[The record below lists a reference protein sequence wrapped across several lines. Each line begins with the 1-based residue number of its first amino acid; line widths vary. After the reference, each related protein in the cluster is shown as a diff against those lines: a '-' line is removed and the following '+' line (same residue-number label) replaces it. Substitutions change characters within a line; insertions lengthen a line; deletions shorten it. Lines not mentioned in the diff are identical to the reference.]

1 MERFYLLAPALVLL
15 AVFVIGFAAFLIL
28 SASGRLPQLRGVKH
42 NELFGPFLGRFLV
55 WLMTPVERL
64 LVGRVSANAITAL
77 SLLFCALT
85 GIAAATGQLAGAVWM
100 YTVAGILDVLDGRL
114 ARLNSTQ
121 TKQGALFDSVSDR
134 WGELFA
140 LTGYIWFLKD
150 SPWMLAALGT
160 LGASQMVSYTRARAE
175 SLGLDLRGGMM
186 QRAERVVL
194 VAAGTLVAAW
204 YGANPETVGAVVP
217 ILGGVLLVCA
227 VASTGTALNR
237 WFVAYRELAKRGTK
251 PVVIEELPPQPQIA
265 FAVPQ
270 QLRDSAELTPA
281 VPRA

>member
-15 AVFVIGFAAFLIL
+15 AIFVIGFAAFSVL
-28 SASGRLPQLRGVKH
+28 SFTGHRPQPRGVKH
-42 NELFGPFLGRFLV
+42 NQIFGPYLSGFLV
-55 WLMTPVERL
+55 WLMTPAERL
-64 LVGRVSANAITAL
+64 LIGRVSANTITAL
-77 SLLFCALT
+77 SLLLCALT
-85 GIAAATGQLAGAVWM
+85 GLAAAMGHLAGAVWL
-100 YTVAGILDVLDGRL
+100 YTMAGVFDVLDGRL
-114 ARLNSTQ
+114 ARLNGQQ
-121 TKQGALFDSVSDR
+121 TAAGALFDSVSDR

-150 SPWMLAALGT
+150 SPWMFAALGT

-175 SLGLDLRGGMM
+175 SLGVDLRGGMM

-204 YGANPETVGAVVP
+204 YGANPETVSAVVP
-217 ILGGVLLVCA
+217 ILGGVMLICA

-237 WFVAYRELAKRGTK
+237 WFLAYRELARRAAT
-251 PVVIEELPPQPQIA
+251 PVVIEDTPAPAPVA
-265 FAVPQ
+265 VAVPQ

-281 VPRA
+281 APRI